1 MSFDTDKFYSL
12 LPAIYRIR
20 DVERGEPLK
29 ALLSVIAEQASI
41 LEEDLAQLYDDQF
54 IETCADWVVPY
65 IGDLIGHR
73 ILHGVTPQISSPR
86 AEVANTIGY
95 RRRKGTVVMLEQF
108 ARDVTGWSAHVV
120 EFFQLLATTQ
130 HMNHLRLN
138 NTYSPDLRQWE
149 PLERLNTAFDS
160 VAHTVDVRHIT
171 NGRGR
176 YNIPNIGIFLW
187 RLGAYSLTRSPA
199 FKVDGRRYLFSPLG
213 NSVQLFSR
221 PQTESEFTQLSQ
233 PIDVPAPLSRRVL
246 DRYLADYYGT
256 SEKSILLN
264 VGGQDI
270 IPDKE
275 QPSQQLTDLI
285 SVCNLSDIT
294 DAAGNTNWANMPQ
307 DKIAIDP
314 VLGRIAFP
322 QEQDGPVLATF
333 QYGFSA
339 EIGGGE
345 YTREATFTALHPIEH
360 VPLDPQ
366 NDPPSSYP
374 DIQDAIDALNNSS
387 GVVEITDSGRYAGP
401 LSIHVNANE
410 HIELRAAD
418 LSRPILVLGN
428 DPNASTMSAIRIS
441 GDTNSRVTLNGLL
454 ISGGN
459 IQVSGEL
466 SCLSLR
472 HCTVVPGLSLSA
484 HGEPQAPFQPGLII
498 NTPGTTIDINQ
509 SIIGGLQMV
518 EDANVWIT
526 SSIVDALAEENV
538 AYAARDGS
546 SAGGTLN
553 IENSTIIG
561 KVNTF
566 SLALAS
572 NSIFLARLSA
582 NDTWVAPILSE
593 KRQDG
598 CVRFSYLP
606 LTSRVPRRYH
616 CQPASSDDESRVR
629 PYFTSLRFGDPGY
642 CQLYSSTAS
651 EIRQGAEDEA
661 EMGVFHDLQQ
671 PQRETNLRM
680 RLDEYLRFGLEAG
693 IIYAS

>member
-1 MSFDTDKFYSL
+1 MSFDQDKLYSL

-29 ALLSVIAEQASI
+29 ALLSVIAQQVSV

-130 HMNHLRLN
+130 YMNHLRLT

-160 VAHTVDVRHIT
+160 IAHTVDVRHIT

-176 YNIPNIGIFLW
+176 FNIPNIGIFLW
-187 RLGAYSLTRSPA
+187 RLSAYSLTRSPA

-213 NSVQLFSR
+213 NNLRLFSR
-221 PQTESEFTQLSQ
+221 PQTESEFTQLAQ
-233 PIDVPAPLSRRVL
+233 PIDVPTPLSRRVL
-246 DRYLADYYGT
+246 DRYLEDYYGI

-264 VGGQDI
+264 VAGQDI
-270 IPDKE
+270 IPDKD

-294 DAAGNTNWANMPQ
+294 DASGNTSWANMPQ

-322 QEQDGPVLATF
+322 QVQDAPVLVTF
-333 QYGFSA
+333 HYGFSA
-339 EIGGGE
+339 DIGGGE
-345 YTREATFTALHPIEH
+345 YSREETFTALHPLEH
-360 VPLDPQ
+360 VPLDPRTDPQ
-366 NDPPSSYP
+366 QPPSYA
-374 DIQDAIDALNNSS
+374 DIQDAIDALNDGS
-387 GVVEITDSGRYAGP
+387 GVVEITDSGRYQGP
-401 LSIHVNANE
+401 LTIHVNANE

-418 LSRPILVLGN
+418 LCRPILVLGN
-428 DPNASTMSAIRIS
+428 DPNASDMPAIQIS

-466 SCLSLR
+466 SCLTLR
-472 HCTVVPGLSLSA
+472 HCTEVPGLSLSLN
-484 HGEPQAPFQPGLII
+484 GEPQSPSRSGLII
-498 NTPGTTIDINQ
+498 NSPNTTVDINQ
-509 SIIGGLQMV
+509 SIIGGLQVV

-538 AYAARDGS
+538 AYAALDGS

-561 KVNTF
+561 KVHTF

-572 NSIFLARLSA
+572 NSIFLARLSE
-582 NDTWVAPILSE
+582 NDTWIAPVLSE

-606 LTSRVPRRYH
+606 LTSQVPRRYH
-616 CQPASSDDESRVR
+616 CQPASLDDESRMR

-642 CQLYSSTAS
+642 CQLHSSTAS
-651 EIRQGAEDEA
+651 EIRQAPRMKLRWEYFMTCNNHNERRICA
-661 EMGVFHDLQQ
+661 FVW
-671 PQRETNLRM
+671 TN
-680 RLDEYLRFGLEAG
+680 
-693 IIYAS
+693 IYASV